1 MKKNSKYMMDIV
13 PGVVIAVF
21 SLLYLSQVPGIQAF
35 EGLGSTPLDNHFVP
49 YLWGGVLLFLGLWL
63 VGRGIVK
70 FKRFKAAGGEAKKN
84 SLGAAI
90 AEKREVI
97 ASFVAL
103 VIYVG
108 LMDLVGFV
116 IMTVLYTFAQILILT
131 PGRSGRKTLSPPGS
145 WLWWPASCCTIFSR
159 FSSMCCFPPEF
170 CPCSVCK

>member
-49 YLWGGVLLFLGLWL
+49 C
-63 VGRGIVK
+63 
-70 FKRFKAAGGEAKKN
+70 
-84 SLGAAI
+84 LGAAI

-131 PGRSGRKTLSPPGS
+131 PREK
-145 WLWWPASCCTIFSR
+145 WKKNFVPAGIVALVAGFLLYYL
-159 FSSMCCFPPEF
+159 FKVQLNVLLPAGILPLFG
-170 CPCSVCK
+170 V

>member
-1 MKKNSKYMMDIV
+1 M
-13 PGVVIAVF
+13 
-21 SLLYLSQVPGIQAF
+21 
-35 EGLGSTPLDNHFVP
+35 
-49 YLWGGVLLFLGLWL
+49 LLFLGLWL

-131 PGRSGRKTLSPPGS
+131 PREK
-145 WLWWPASCCTIFSR
+145 WKKNFVPAGIVALVAGFLLYYL
-159 FSSMCCFPPEF
+159 FKVQLNVLLPAGILPLFG
-170 CPCSVCK
+170 V

>member
-13 PGVVIAVF
+13 PGAVIAVF
-21 SLLYLSQVPGIQAF
+21 SLLYLSQVPSIQAF

-63 VGRGIVK
+63 VGRGAIK
-70 FKRFKAAGGEAKKN
+70 FKRFKAAGGEAKKS
-84 SLGAAI
+84 SLSAAI

-103 VIYVG
+103 AIYVG

-116 IMTVLYTFAQILILT
+116 IMTVLYTFVQILILT
-131 PGRSGRKTLSPPGS
+131 PKEKWKKNLVPAGIVALVAGFLLYYLFKVQLNVLLPSGILPLFG
-145 WLWWPASCCTIFSR
+145 
-159 FSSMCCFPPEF
+159 
-170 CPCSVCK
+170 V

>member
-13 PGVVIAVF
+13 PGAVIAVF
-21 SLLYLSQVPGIQAF
+21 SLLYLSQVPSIQAF

-63 VGRGIVK
+63 VSRGAIK

-131 PGRSGRKTLSPPGS
+131 PREK
-145 WLWWPASCCTIFSR
+145 WKKNFVPAGIVALVAGFLLYYL
-159 FSSMCCFPPEF
+159 FKVQLNVLLPAGILPLFG
-170 CPCSVCK
+170 V

>member
-49 YLWGGVLLFLGLWL
+49 FLFLGLWL

-131 PGRSGRKTLSPPGS
+131 PREK
-145 WLWWPASCCTIFSR
+145 WKKNFVPAGIVALVAGFLLYYL
-159 FSSMCCFPPEF
+159 FKVQLNVLLPAGILPLFG
-170 CPCSVCK
+170 V

>member
-131 PGRSGRKTLSPPGS
+131 PREK
-145 WLWWPASCCTIFSR
+145 WKKIFVPAGIVALVAGFLLYYL
-159 FSSMCCFPPEF
+159 FKVQLNVLLPAGILPLFG
-170 CPCSVCK
+170 V